1 MSAKSVRE
9 LPFHKAV
16 AARTGRPVENVNAI
30 LSQYSIEPAGTAPSA
45 RPLRVV
51 RIAFSGNKMIEDKTI
66 PFAFEWDV
74 DGNGVWGILAEE
86 NLVGKSSILQV
97 VLWAL
102 RGRCKSLTATVR
114 NWIEHVDVT
123 FRVDGRYLRV
133 EFNVED
139 DDPKGTISFGS
150 TAETATFRE
159 FDGTDEF
166 QDVMQEIMLSAL
178 GLEPIP
184 TSQKST
190 AGRIIAYDDGWAAYT
205 GAFLT
210 DADSNDIIGERVGND
225 LIQRLLQVYIGM
237 PWVRTLFQARQHTR
251 LLEQDSAAR
260 RRKLDGLGGKSLDD
274 LDQELASVIEK
285 LKDEGSSNLASQQL
299 NATRTERD
307 DLTSRIQTLSNSLTG
322 AKNTQATCRQSRIDA
337 EQMMNALAEETA
349 ATQFFG
355 LLKPHSCPRCSAKI
369 KSSRLKNEQ
378 DTSECSVC
386 REILIQI
393 DPKEVAAEQAQAAE
407 RWKEAKKTERDAERF
422 VKKLEKQI
430 ETNRNDLE
438 KVGQTLNRLA
448 AAGTA
453 ADAGILQSEKDRLQG
468 MIEAATAILDA
479 EDGSAD
485 DLLIVRAAQDEAE
498 QRVKQ
503 ASTTVMAEI
512 SEEVTRLSKKL
523 GMRDVESVT
532 LKRNA
537 HVDVI
542 KGGSNSKWKDLSP
555 GEKLRLRIAT
565 VIALSRGT
573 QSLGMGRHPGLLLID
588 SPGREEM
595 QPEHLHETISEL
607 VKLTQDYPDYQM
619 FIAMTGAP
627 SDLQTVPDDRIRHAK
642 KDDYLW

>member
-1 MSAKSVRE
+1 MSSKTAKE
-9 LPFHKAV
+9 LPFPKAV
-16 AARTGRPVENVNAI
+16 AAKTGRSVKDVNAI

-51 RIAFSGNKMIEDKTI
+51 RIAFSGNKVLEDKTV
-66 PFAFEWDV
+66 PFDFEWDV
-74 DGNGVWGILAEE
+74 DGSGVWGILAEE

-102 RGRCKSLTATVR
+102 RGRYKSLTATVR

-133 EFNVED
+133 VFDIED
-139 DDPKGTISFGS
+139 DDPIGTTSFGS
-150 TAETATFRE
+150 SAETATVRE

-184 TSQKST
+184 ASQAS
-190 AGRIIAYDDGWAAYT
+190 AGRIVAYDDGWAAYT

-260 RRKLDGLGGKSLDD
+260 RRKLEGLGGKSLDD
-274 LDQELASVIEK
+274 LDQELVKVIEK
-285 LKDEGSSNLASQQL
+285 LKDEGASNLASQQL
-299 NATRTERD
+299 NVARSERD
-307 DLTSRIQTLSNSLTG
+307 DLTNRIQASSNSLTG
-322 AKNTQATCRQSRIDA
+322 AKNTQVTCRQSRIDA
-337 EQMMNALAEETA
+337 EQAVNAIAEETA
-349 ATQFFG
+349 ASQFFG

-369 KSSRLKNEQ
+369 ESSRVKKEQ
-378 DTSECSVC
+378 ATNECSVC
-386 REILIQI
+386 TETLVQI
-393 DPKEVAAEQAQAAE
+393 DSKEIAAEQAQAAE
-407 RWKEAKKTERDAERF
+407 RLKEAKKTERDAERF

-430 ETNRNDLE
+430 STGRDDLE
-438 KVGQTLNRLA
+438 NVGQTLNRLA

-468 MIEAATAILDA
+468 MIEAASAILEA
-479 EDGSAD
+479 EDDSAD

-498 QRVKQ
+498 LRVKQ
-503 ASTTVMAEI
+503 ASTTVMGEI
-512 SEEVTRLSKKL
+512 SQEVTRLAKAL

-537 HVDVI
+537 HVNVV
-542 KGGSNSKWKDLSP
+542 KGGSQSKWKDLSP

-619 FIAMTGAP
+619 FIAMTGVP
-627 SDLQTVPDDRIRHAK
+627 SDLEAVPDDRIIHAK
-642 KDDYLW
+642 KGQFLW

>member
-1 MSAKSVRE
+1 MTTKAIKE
-9 LPFHKAV
+9 LPFPKAI
-16 AARTGRPVENVNAI
+16 AARTGRSVKEVNAT
-30 LSQYSIEPAGTAPSA
+30 LSQYSIEAAGTAPSA

-51 RIAFSGNKMIEDKTI
+51 RIAFSGNKAIDDKQV
-66 PFAFEWDV
+66 PFEFEWDV

-102 RGRCKSLTATVR
+102 RGRYKSLTATVR

-133 EFNVED
+133 QFDVED
-139 DDPKGTISFGS
+139 DDPKGTTSFGS
-150 TAETATFRE
+150 SAETATIRD

-184 TSQKST
+184 TSQAS

-225 LIQRLLQVYIGM
+225 LVQRLLQVYIGM

-260 RRKLDGLGGKSLDD
+260 RRKLEGLGGKSLND
-274 LDQELASVIEK
+274 LDQELVSVTEK
-285 LKDEGSSNLASQQL
+285 LKDEGASNLASQQL
-299 NATRTERD
+299 NAARVERD
-307 DLTSRIQTLSNSLTG
+307 DLTSRIQALSNSVTD
-322 AKNTQATCRQSRIDA
+322 AKNTQSTCRQSRVDA
-337 EQMMNALAEETA
+337 EQAVNALAEETA
-349 ATQFFG
+349 ASQFFG
-355 LLKPHSCPRCSAKI
+355 LLKPHSCPRCSAMI
-369 KSSRLKNEQ
+369 EASRLKKEQ

-386 REILIQI
+386 TETLVQV

-407 RWKEAKKTERDAERF
+407 RLKEAKQTERDAERF

-430 ETNRNDLE
+430 TTGRDNLE

-453 ADAGILQSEKDRLQG
+453 ADAGILQSEKDRLEG
-468 MIEAATAILDA
+468 MIEAANAILEA
-479 EDGSAD
+479 EDDSAD
-485 DLLIVRAAQDEAE
+485 DLLIVRAAQEEAA
-498 QRVKQ
+498 QRVEK
-503 ASTTVMAEI
+503 ASITVMAEI
-512 SEEVTRLSKKL
+512 SQEVTRLSKAL

-537 HVDVI
+537 HVNVV
-542 KGGSNSKWKDLSP
+542 KGGSLSKWKDLSP

-565 VIALSRGT
+565 VIALSRGA
-573 QSLGMGRHPGLLLID
+573 QSLGMGRHPGFLLID

-619 FIAMTGAP
+619 FIAMTGHP
-627 SDLQTVPDDRIRHAK
+627 SDLTSVPHDRIRHAK
-642 KDDYLW
+642 KGDFLW

>member
-1 MSAKSVRE
+1 MSDKSTTE
-9 LPFHKAV
+9 LPFPKAV
-16 AARTGRPVENVNAI
+16 AARTERTVKDVNST
-30 LSQYSIEPAGTAPSA
+30 LSKYSIEPAGTAPSA

-51 RIAFSGNKMIEDKTI
+51 RIAFSGNKALEDKVV
-66 PFAFEWDV
+66 PFEFEWDV

-102 RGRCKSLTATVR
+102 RGRYKSLTATVR

-133 EFNVED
+133 EFDVEN

-150 TAETATFRE
+150 SAETATGRK

-166 QDVMQEIMLSAL
+166 QEVMQEIMLSAL

-184 TSQKST
+184 ASQAS
-190 AGRIIAYDDGWAAYT
+190 AGRIVAYDDGWAAYT

-251 LLEQDSAAR
+251 LLEQDSLAR
-260 RRKLDGLGGKSLDD
+260 RRKLEGLGGKSLDD
-274 LDQELASVIEK
+274 LDEELASVIEK
-285 LKDEGSSNLASQQL
+285 LKDEGASNLASQQL
-299 NATRTERD
+299 NAARTERD
-307 DLTSRIQTLSNSLTG
+307 DLTSRIQVLSNSLSG
-322 AKNTQATCRQSRIDA
+322 AKNTQATCRQSRIDV
-337 EQMMNALAEETA
+337 EQVVNALVEETA
-349 ATQFFG
+349 ASQFFG

-369 KSSRLKNEQ
+369 ESSRLKNEQ

-386 REILIQI
+386 TEVLVQI
-393 DPKEVAAEQAQAAE
+393 DSKEVAAEQAQAAE
-407 RWKEAKKTERDAERF
+407 RLKEAKKTEHDAERF

-430 ETNRNDLE
+430 ATGRDDLE

-453 ADAGILQSEKDRLQG
+453 ADAGILQSEKDRLEG
-468 MIEAATAILDA
+468 MIQAAGAILEA
-479 EDGSAD
+479 ENDSAD
-485 DLLIVRAAQDEAE
+485 DLLIVRAAHEEAI
-498 QRVKQ
+498 QRVEK
-503 ASTTVMAEI
+503 ASITVMAEI
-512 SEEVTRLSKKL
+512 SEEVTRLSKAL

-537 HVDVI
+537 HVNVI
-542 KGGSNSKWKDLSP
+542 KGGSLSKWKDLSP

-573 QSLGMGRHPGLLLID
+573 QLRGMGRHPGLLLID

-607 VKLTQDYPDYQM
+607 VKLTEDYPDYQM
-619 FIAMTGAP
+619 FIAMTGDP
-627 SDLQTVPDDRIRHAK
+627 SDFTSVPIDRVRYAK
-642 KDDYLW
+642 KGDFLW